1 MEKPLSIL
9 LVEDDE
15 TSRDILA
22 DLLPMRFP
30 QIAFSLADNGRTGLE
45 CFRKHSPA
53 IVITDINMPVM
64 DGLRMAEAI
73 KSIDSSVQIIGIT
86 AFSSNYITDLSKTAN
101 NRVDH
106 FLAKPVD
113 YRKLLALIEQCLA
126 AAAPTPSP

>member
-1 MEKPLSIL
+1 MKKRVSIL
-9 LVEDDE
+9 LVEDDQ

-22 DLLPMRFP
+22 DMLAMRFP
-30 QIAFSLADNGRTGLE
+30 QIAFSLADNGSTGLE
-45 CFRKHSPA
+45 CFKKHSPA

-73 KSIDSSVQIIGIT
+73 KTIDPGVQIIGLT
-86 AFSSNYITDLSKTAN
+86 AFSNDSIMDLSKTAG
-101 NRVDH
+101 NRIDH

-126 AAAPTPSP
+126 VAAPTPSP